1 MTNRKPLNLPV
12 CSVHHTHR
20 TVRSTLMYTGY
31 SKSLKCFSFL
41 VYSWFLPLSIIDGE
55 VINIHICPNLR
66 NNIVFE
72 LILLNGCKPLWREYS
87 NWSFPATVSR
97 VARTETS
104 VLWTSAGMNI
114 AVLPASRT
122 VSTIPLSHS
131 PSPPAVLMGQNHP
144 YKRTV
149 SKQTSSAHRQ
159 RRNSLGLVSI
169 CTQTCICLA
178 QLNCFQD
185 HDRFHMLKVFYLKA
199 LTGQTYRSQQWSS
212 NTSSVQTELFI
223 SVYCVLH
230 HLRFLVLLCNFHSI
244 FNSNFKRIL

>member
-1 MTNRKPLNLPV
+1 MLSSPYTQNCTQYLN
-12 CSVHHTHR
+12 VHRIQQIIKMFFIFGLFLIFASLHNWWRSDQYTH
-20 TVRSTLMYTGY
+20 L
-31 SKSLKCFSFL
+31 SKF
-41 VYSWFLPLSIIDGE
+41 
-55 VINIHICPNLR
+55 
-66 NNIVFE
+66 VFE

-230 HLRFLVLLCNFHSI
+230 QLRFLVLLCNFHSI